1 MRRNK
6 ARNAPGGA
14 GSTIEPRLT
23 DAEGKSLYLSPPFV
37 ASCTANATPTALPYH
52 YLEFSQI
59 LLDTAPDDL
68 QQPDTI
74 SNLLRDIRE
83 VRQAK
88 MRRGYEAITDGSEGV
103 NLDGVGA
110 MEVSESRGFITDVMG
125 GLRMIGA
132 SRETARREREQ
143 EERESGARSGANR
156 GYDDEDEDEDMN

>member
-1 MRRNK
+1 
-6 ARNAPGGA
+6 
-14 GSTIEPRLT
+14 
-23 DAEGKSLYLSPPFV
+23 
-37 ASCTANATPTALPYH
+37 
-52 YLEFSQI
+52 
-59 LLDTAPDDL
+59 
-68 QQPDTI
+68 
-74 SNLLRDIRE
+74 
-83 VRQAK
+83 